1 MCQARVTSLRVTPTP
16 ATVCKLMRSQEAPD
30 SPGTPREPYRQGQS
44 DDKLPEPGAQ
54 DQRWDSPLQGFCLP
68 LAKLR
73 SL

>member
-1 MCQARVTSLRVTPTP
+1 MCQARVTSVRVTPTP

-30 SPGTPREPYRQGQS
+30 SPGTPREPHGQGQS
-44 DDKLPEPGAQ
+44 DDKLLEPRVQ